1 MKHCFQLAFLLC
13 LSSMLCVSLLPS
25 TVYAQEDT
33 QTETENEDDNSP
45 KSDTEELPKSSN
57 MAPVYHFSLD
67 KFLSEDEIENATIK
81 AENPNM
87 RSRVT
92 FADILCEA
100 TKYEG
105 LPYVWGGRYP
115 SQGGFDC
122 AGLCMYVYNQV
133 CGTNFDLIY
142 TNAAMLYTN
151 HCTPVSESEA
161 KPGDLV
167 FFKGTYQSID
177 YISHVGIYCGNGVMF
192 NAGDPI
198 GYGYV
203 HDVKNMNGDDAE
215 VLFGRVNGVSV
226 VGSTSGWDNLNG
238 NWYYFDENGNQTIGW
253 KKINNKYYYFND
265 SGCMVTGWNSISG
278 TYYYFDANGAMQ
290 TGWILNNSYYL
301 NTNGAMLTGWQKIN
315 DVYYY
320 FNDSGLKVTN
330 RWISDYYLLE
340 DGKMAQ
346 NQWIGNYY
354 VDANGRWV
362 SSLRAYEW
370 KKVDG
375 KDRCYSNI
383 SKAFITNELK
393 QIDGQYY
400 YFDADGNMTT
410 GFVTI
415 GKNKYYFE
423 KDGRMVTSWK
433 QIDGD
438 YYFFDASGI
447 MKTSRWLGNYYLDED
462 GKMLTNTMT
471 PDGRYVDKDGVR
483 ATNRWIKVNDKD
495 YYVDGNGKVVKNQ
508 WIGDSYLDD
517 NGNRVTNK
525 WVGAY
530 YLNEDGKYVKNTLT
544 PDGYYCGS
552 DGVYLTSRWFKY
564 EGKDYY
570 VNEVGKVLKNTWVGN
585 YYLGS
590 AGFMLTN
597 TFTPDG
603 YYVGANGA
611 WSTSKWVQSNNQWW
625 YRHYDGTY
633 TKNDFETIGNQT
645 YYFDKNGY
653 MVTGWKLIDSDW
665 YYFNANGAMIKN
677 SWFGNYYLEED
688 GKMATN
694 KWIDKDYVGA
704 DGLWSPSRWIQLGSQ
719 WWYRHYDGTYTKN
732 GFEKIGNQTYYFDK
746 NGYMVTGWQ
755 KINDKKYYF
764 NNSGAMVMNAW
775 QGNYYLGSD
784 GSMLTNTMT
793 PDKFY
798 VGMDGAW
805 IH

>member
-320 FNDSGLKVTN
+320 FNDSGLKV
-330 RWISDYYLLE
+330 
-340 DGKMAQ
+340 
-346 NQWIGNYY
+346 
-354 VDANGRWV
+354 
-362 SSLRAYEW
+362 
-370 KKVDG
+370 
-375 KDRCYSNI
+375 
-383 SKAFITNELK
+383 
-393 QIDGQYY
+393 
-400 YFDADGNMTT
+400 
-410 GFVTI
+410 
-415 GKNKYYFE
+415 
-423 KDGRMVTSWK
+423 
-433 QIDGD
+433 
-438 YYFFDASGI
+438 
-447 MKTSRWLGNYYLDED
+447 
-462 GKMLTNTMT
+462 
-471 PDGRYVDKDGVR
+471 
-483 ATNRWIKVNDKD
+483 
-495 YYVDGNGKVVKNQ
+495 
-508 WIGDSYLDD
+508 
-517 NGNRVTNK
+517 
-525 WVGAY
+525 
-530 YLNEDGKYVKNTLT
+530 
-544 PDGYYCGS
+544 
-552 DGVYLTSRWFKY
+552 
-564 EGKDYY
+564 
-570 VNEVGKVLKNTWVGN
+570 
-585 YYLGS
+585 
-590 AGFMLTN
+590 
-597 TFTPDG
+597 
-603 YYVGANGA
+603 
-611 WSTSKWVQSNNQWW
+611 
-625 YRHYDGTY
+625 
-633 TKNDFETIGNQT
+633 
-645 YYFDKNGY
+645 
-653 MVTGWKLIDSDW
+653 
-665 YYFNANGAMIKN
+665 
-677 SWFGNYYLEED
+677 
-688 GKMATN
+688 
-694 KWIDKDYVGA
+694 
-704 DGLWSPSRWIQLGSQ
+704 
-719 WWYRHYDGTYTKN
+719 
-732 GFEKIGNQTYYFDK
+732 
-746 NGYMVTGWQ
+746 
-755 KINDKKYYF
+755 
-764 NNSGAMVMNAW
+764 
-775 QGNYYLGSD
+775 
-784 GSMLTNTMT
+784 
-793 PDKFY
+793 
-798 VGMDGAW
+798 
-805 IH
+805 